1 MNARELMESSVERW
15 NAHDE
20 QGWSA
25 LFADNATL
33 TGPGGVRGSGP
44 EIVSMFYGL
53 WQHSF
58 PDNQVRVNRLVAEEG
73 QAVNEA
79 VFEGTHTETLSA
91 PGGEVPATGRSV
103 TIPFVNVCEVSG
115 DRFTDFVLYFDQV
128 ELMTQLGVV
137 ADAGRTT

>member
-1 MNARELMESSVERW
+1 MNARELMERSVERW

-20 QGWSA
+20 EGWSA

-33 TGPGGVRGSGP
+33 TGPGGVRGSGA
-44 EIVSMFYGL
+44 EIVAMFYGL
-53 WQHSF
+53 WQQSF
-58 PDNQVRVNRLVAEEG
+58 PDNQVRVIRLVAEDA

-79 VFEGTHTETLSA
+79 VFEGTHTATLSA

-115 DRFTDFVLYFDQV
+115 DRFTDFVLYFDQA
-128 ELMTQLGVV
+128 ELMTQLGVG
-137 ADAGRTT
+137 ADAGGTT